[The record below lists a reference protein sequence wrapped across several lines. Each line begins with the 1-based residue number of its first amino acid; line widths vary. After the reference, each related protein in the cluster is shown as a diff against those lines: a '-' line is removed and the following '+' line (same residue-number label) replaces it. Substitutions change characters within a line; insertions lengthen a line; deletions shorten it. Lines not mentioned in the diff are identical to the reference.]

1 MLMIII
7 LKIILS
13 LFIIMDIYVAK
24 VLYKDFKITESTVE
38 YEDSTVMDKIKLKA
52 VLYTSLVGVI
62 TFCLVLLYY
71 VVVPMQISS

>member
-1 MLMIII
+1 
-7 LKIILS
+7 
-13 LFIIMDIYVAK
+13 MDIYVAK